1 VHQKASIKQKKLFQ
15 FVIKILRV
23 VTLAKINIPTTLSN
37 LGIIFGWYVYCPPP
51 YLLFTAGIVLLL
63 LLLLLSIVLLQLWMM
78 ALAAEQYTHMNTTS
92 SINEDLILRDF

>member
-63 LLLLLSIVLLQLWMM
+63 LSIVLLQLWMM

>member
-37 LGIIFGWYVYCPPP
+37 LGIIFGSYVYCPTTISIVPCC
-51 YLLFTAGIVLLL
+51 YCAAAAAAVYSTFTAMDDG
-63 LLLLLSIVLLQLWMM
+63 
-78 ALAAEQYTHMNTTS
+78 TS
-92 SINEDLILRDF
+92 SRAIHSWT

>member
-63 LLLLLSIVLLQLWMM
+63 LLLSIVLLQLWMM
-78 ALAAEQYTHMNTTS
+78 ALAAEQY
-92 SINEDLILRDF
+92 SI

>member
-63 LLLLLSIVLLQLWMM
+63 LSIVLLQLWMM
-78 ALAAEQYTHMNTTS
+78 ALAAEQYTHRNTTS